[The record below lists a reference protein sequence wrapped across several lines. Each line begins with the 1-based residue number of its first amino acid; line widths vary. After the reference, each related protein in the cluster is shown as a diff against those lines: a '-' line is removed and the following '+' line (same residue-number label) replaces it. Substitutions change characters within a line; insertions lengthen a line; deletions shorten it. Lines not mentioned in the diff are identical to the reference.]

1 MQGPSQAHSV
11 SWHCAPR
18 PSSAHLSPSPC
29 VPAEA
34 RRQRPRPFHL
44 PRWQGGRRRASGPA
58 PRWTP
63 QGCARAS
70 RSDPMGKL
78 PAFQTVRLRPE
89 RGENWA
95 WGKTS
100 LHAPPWWREARG
112 PNIAR
117 CFFFKK
123 GRFHIYSP
131 LHQCCFYCNLTSGKS
146 KLEIRPL
153 NSEGRSPRS
162 GRRVLG
168 GALLLLLSFSCH
180 CHTAQRWPRSLLAS
194 PLSYRGLSRH
204 REAKPPAQDDT
215 GSQGQATTQTPP

>member
-1 MQGPSQAHSV
+1 MARRAEKGIRTSTEVDPPGVCQGQQVRPYGKAARV
-11 SWHCAPR
+11 SDCET
-18 PSSAHLSPSPC
+18 
-29 VPAEA
+29 EA
-34 RRQRPRPFHL
+34 RE
-44 PRWQGGRRRASGPA
+44 GRELGLGEDQP
-58 PRWTP
+58 
-63 QGCARAS
+63 S
-70 RSDPMGKL
+70 RSTL
-78 PAFQTVRLRPE
+78 V
-89 RGENWA
+89 
-95 WGKTS
+95 
-100 LHAPPWWREARG
+100 ARG
-112 PNIAR
+112 PGPKHSQV
-117 CFFFKK
+117 FFLKK